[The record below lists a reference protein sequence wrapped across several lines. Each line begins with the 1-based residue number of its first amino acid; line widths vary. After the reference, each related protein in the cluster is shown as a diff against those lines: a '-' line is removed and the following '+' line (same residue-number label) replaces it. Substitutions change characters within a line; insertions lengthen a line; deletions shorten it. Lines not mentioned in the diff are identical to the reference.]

1 MQLVGTY
8 TITTPGNLVL
18 DSIPQTGT
26 DLLIVFSGRETNS
39 TAGGM
44 TEISIF
50 PGGTSAGVYK
60 VLRGDGSNASSVATS
75 RIGYVPNTLATANT
89 FGNLSIYIPNYTS
102 TTNKTVSV
110 DSVSEQNATLAWQH
124 LVAQSYTSTTPITF
138 ITMIASSG
146 FAVGSSASV
155 YLITK
160 GSDGTT
166 VVS

>member
-1 MQLVGTY
+1 MSLVGTY

-18 DSIPQTGT
+18 SSIPQTGT
-26 DLLIVFSGRETNS
+26 DLLILFSGRETNS

-44 TEISIF
+44 TDFSIF
-50 PGGTSAGVYK
+50 VGGTSAGVYK
-60 VLRGDGSNASSVATS
+60 VLRGDGSAASSVATN
-75 RIGYVPNTLATANT
+75 RVGYVPNSLATANT
-89 FGNLSIYIPNYTS
+89 FGNCSIYIPNYTS
-102 TTNKTVSV
+102 TINKTVSV
-110 DSVSEQNATLAWQH
+110 DTVSEQNATLAWQH
-124 LVAQSYTSTTPITF
+124 IVAQSYTSTTPITF
-138 ITMIASSG
+138 VTMISTGG